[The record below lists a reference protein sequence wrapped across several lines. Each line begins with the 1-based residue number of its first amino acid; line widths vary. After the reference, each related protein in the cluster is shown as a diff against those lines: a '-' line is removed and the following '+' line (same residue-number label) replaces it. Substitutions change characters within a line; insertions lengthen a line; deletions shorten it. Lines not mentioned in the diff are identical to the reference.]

1 MKDRLWRGVAAT
13 SGLFLIATACA
24 LTTGRTTPGGP
35 GGGAASGEAPS
46 PKETPGRRPSERI
59 QERKMHAAP
68 ALASEGDVPGFVSW
82 AAGSLPEERED
93 GRRAIATV
101 AASPGASAVA
111 RGLVAEFERARQ
123 TDHSRALV
131 ALAVLGELRNKDLGV
146 PFLTEFIARP
156 LPVRGTL
163 VDGEIIEQTAQL
175 QLQGK
180 AVHGLAYLR
189 DEAADREVLRIV
201 ASHPSRV
208 VRAEAI
214 SAWLWNRQDSQAA
227 RDQLARFV
235 KPEDRVLIDRPRRTE
250 TTTAD
255 EFNRALAAWLKAH
268 PELAA
273 PAPVK
278 AKPHEPKNTQGGP
291 AFDAAP
297 PNP

>member
-1 MKDRLWRGVAAT
+1 MKDRLWRGVAAA
-13 SGLFLIATACA
+13 SGLFLIVTACA
-24 LTTGRTTPGGP
+24 LTTGRTTGP
-35 GGGAASGEAPS
+35 GGGAGGEPPASKEAAS
-46 PKETPGRRPSERI
+46 RRPSERMG
-59 QERKMHAAP
+59 ERKLHAVP
-68 ALASEGDVPGFVSW
+68 AVASEGDVPGFVSW

-93 GRRAIATV
+93 GRRALAAV
-101 AASPGASAVA
+101 AASPNASAVA
-111 RGLVAEFERARQ
+111 RGLTAEVERAREA
-123 TDHSRALV
+123 DHSRALV
-131 ALAVLGELRNKDLGV
+131 ALALLGELKNKEVGV
-146 PFLTEFIARP
+146 PFLTGFIARP
-156 LPVRGTL
+156 LPQQGTI

-189 DEAADREVLRIV
+189 DDVADREVMKIIS
-201 ASHPSRV
+201 SHPSRV
-208 VRAEAI
+208 IRGEAI
-214 SAWLWNRQDSQAA
+214 NAWLWNRQDTQAA
-227 RDQLARFV
+227 RDQLASIV

-255 EFNRALAAWLKAH
+255 EFNRALATWLKAH

-278 AKPHEPKNTQGGP
+278 AKPHEPKRTQDGS